1 MSFKTRICT
10 LAVIMAS
17 ALPALVT
24 AETIENPTDEQ
35 VISLYHFLAGD
46 PPNFEDEAR
55 KDSRYFSANEFD
67 KPAVLK
73 QIADQKRALYEANA
87 DVDLILLRTG
97 SGFGDYNADIGGYQ
111 FNIFEP
117 GVYFPFG
124 QFRRYGLTMENAAD
138 FRDWT
143 MPVADARA
151 LRDEAPRGR
160 LTFEIALRPFG
171 VVSTREQHI
180 RGQIVGVKAFTQ
192 TTNRLVYDVA
202 LDPSE
207 YRPIAGAD
215 SPTTER
221 PLEDDKIA
229 LQGVKLGIDRTAFED
244 WIAERGYTA
253 KGGNREVAFGTNVES
268 INLHNSSGALQ
279 ATGNINY
286 DPVSA
291 GVFGKDFD
299 CRSVDDG
306 LHSCGYAKFDE
317 DGVLVSM
324 ALLQSALGVTKQQIV
339 SSMNKAYGSPSD
351 RFNVSVRN
359 FIRGE
364 QFVWG
369 LSSTELGRDS
379 TSLTDVSGAKHWQ
392 VEAVV
397 TEPST
402 ERLVVLVQINKIDTP
417 ATDGAVAG
425 GGQIEF

>member
-1 MSFKTRICT
+1 MSIT
-10 LAVIMAS
+10 S
-17 ALPALVT
+17 ALRAACLCAVLSLPSLTSAD
-24 AETIENPTDEQ
+24 TIENPTDEQ
-35 VISLYHFLAGD
+35 VVSLYHFMAGD

-55 KDSRYFSANEFD
+55 KDTRYYSANEFD
-67 KPAVLK
+67 KPAILK

-97 SGFGDYNADIGGYQ
+97 SGFGEYNADIGGYQ
-111 FNIFEP
+111 FKIFEP

-124 QFRRYGLTMENAAD
+124 QFRQYGLTMENAAD

-151 LRDEAPRGR
+151 LRDEAPYGR

-171 VVSTREQHI
+171 VVSTREKHI

-192 TTNRLVYDVA
+192 TTNRLVFEAA
-202 LDPSE
+202 LDASD

-229 LQGVKLGIDRTAFED
+229 LQGVRLGIDRTAFEE

-253 KGGNREVAFGTNVES
+253 KGGSREVAFGTNVES
-268 INLHNSSGALQ
+268 INLHNSSGQLQ
-279 ATGNINY
+279 AVGNIDY

-299 CRSVDDG
+299 CRSVDDR

-324 ALLQSALGVTKQQIV
+324 VLLQSALGATKQQIV
-339 SSMNKAYGSPSD
+339 SSMNQAYGSPAD

-392 VEAVV
+392 VEAVI

-402 ERLVVLVQINKIDTP
+402 ERLVVIVQINQITQADGSN
-417 ATDGAVAG
+417 ATAG
-425 GGQIEF
+425 GGQIKF